1 MKKSQLIK
9 IIKEE
14 ADSTIKEF
22 LGMFGSKNK
31 KSQSLTKQV
40 FANQFNKKAKEVGLF
55 QFPGRED
62 MPLEMQEVEIS
73 DNFINAIKRLHQLR
87 ASKQG
92 KKEEIIQLSGKL
104 AALIAQSV
112 KDNQDKGVSTTSG
125 LTAMQDSLMR
135 HIEKLEKLPERL
147 IVTGDTAKVKFSI
160 AGSRVPLN
168 LRKKQALIQT
178 YKKQLEKEQGGQWKF
193 SGTKDGFAIFNK
205 QQNVATTP

>member
-14 ADSTIKEF
+14 TDSTIREF
-22 LGMFGSKNK
+22 FGMFGSKKK

-40 FANQFNKKAKEVGLF
+40 FVNQFNKKAKEVGLF
-55 QFPGRED
+55 KFPGRED
-62 MPLEMQEVEIS
+62 MPLEMQEVEVS
-73 DNFINAIKRLHQLR
+73 DNFINAIKRFHQLR

-92 KKEEIIQLSGKL
+92 KKEEIIQLSGNL
-104 AALIAQSV
+104 AAIMAQSV
-112 KDNQDKGVSTTSG
+112 KDNQGKGGSTTSG

-147 IVTGDTAKVKFSI
+147 IVTGDTAKVKFSM
-160 AGSRVPLN
+160 AGPGGQVN

-178 YKKQLEKEQGGQWKF
+178 YKKQLEKEHGGQWKF
-193 SGTKDGFAIFNK
+193 SGTKGEFAIFNK